1 MKIVLAPDKFK
12 GSLSAEEACAAMERG
27 VRRVW
32 PDAEVVSIPLA
43 DGGEG
48 TVEAL
53 VAATGGRCVEVTV
66 TGPLGELAQARYGI
80 LGDAQ
85 TAVIEM
91 AQASG
96 LWRVPP
102 EQRNPLKTTTFGTGE
117 LIKAALEQGCRRLII
132 GIGGS
137 ATTDCGTGMAQ
148 ALGVR
153 FLRGDGKAIEDPIT
167 GERMGQV
174 QRVDLSGVLPELE
187 DCSITVACDV
197 ANPLLGPDGA
207 VMVYSAQKG
216 ATASQL
222 ALLECHMEHIID
234 VMEAA
239 TGRKVRDRPGAGAAG
254 GLGAGLMTL
263 FQAVPRPGIEIVLE
277 AVHFHERIR
286 GATLLF
292 SGEGRV
298 DAQTAC
304 GKTVSGVLRA
314 SRHEHVPVIILAGSV
329 EDDAKVLYREGVVSL
344 FSICTRPMTLSEAMS
359 RASTLL
365 ETTAER
371 VARVA
376 KQGSLQCP

>member
-12 GSLSAEEACAAMERG
+12 GSLTAREACAAMERG

-48 TVEAL
+48 TVDAL
-53 VAATGGRCVEVTV
+53 VVATGGRFVEVAV
-66 TGPLGELAQARYGI
+66 MGPLGEPVEARFGI
-80 LGDAQ
+80 LGNER

-96 LWRVPP
+96 LWLLPP
-102 EQRNPLKTTTFGTGE
+102 EQRNPLKTTSYGTGE
-117 LIKAALEQGCRRLII
+117 LIKTAVGQGCRRLIV

-137 ATTDCGTGMAQ
+137 ATTDCGSGMAQ
-148 ALGVR
+148 ALGMR
-153 FLRGDGKAIEDPIT
+153 FLRADGSIIKDHMT
-167 GERMGQV
+167 GELMGRV
-174 QRVDLSGVLPELE
+174 RSVDLSNILPELN

-197 ANPLLGPDGA
+197 TNPLLGPNGA

-216 ATASQL
+216 AAADQL
-222 ALLECHMEHIID
+222 EQLERNMENIIG
-234 VMEAA
+234 VMESA
-239 TGRKVRDRPGAGAAG
+239 TGRKVRNLPGAGAAG

-263 FQAVPRPGIEIVLE
+263 FRAMQMPGIEVVLE
-277 AVHFHERIR
+277 AVAFRERIR
-286 GATLLF
+286 GAALVFT
-292 SGEGRV
+292 GEGRV

-304 GKTVSGVLRA
+304 GKTVGGVLRA
-314 SRHEHVPVIILAGSV
+314 ACMGNTPVIVLAGSV
-329 EDDAKVLYREGVVSL
+329 EDGAESLYREGAVSM

-359 RASTLL
+359 QAAKLL
-365 ETTAER
+365 ETAAER

-376 KQGSLQCP
+376 RLGSFSSP

>member
-12 GSLSAEEACAAMERG
+12 GSLSAREACEAMERG

-66 TGPLGELAQARYGI
+66 TGPLGEPVQAQYGI

-137 ATTDCGTGMAQ
+137 ATTDCGSGMAQ

-153 FLRGDGKAIEDPIT
+153 FLYGDERTVEGLMT
-167 GERMGQV
+167 GERMGEV
-174 QRVDLSGVLPELE
+174 QRVDLSCILPGLKG
-187 DCSITVACDV
+187 CSITVACDV
-197 ANPLLGPDGA
+197 ANPLLGPQGA
-207 VMVYSAQKG
+207 VMVYAPQKG

-222 ALLECHMEHIID
+222 GQLERDMGHLID
-234 VMEAA
+234 VMESA
-239 TGRKVRDRPGAGAAG
+239 TGRRVRDLPGAGAAG
-254 GLGAGLMTL
+254 GLGAALMTL
-263 FQAVPRPGIEIVLE
+263 FQAAQRPGIEIVLE
-277 AVHFHERIR
+277 AVSFRERVR
-286 GATLLF
+286 GAALVF

-314 SRHEHVPVIILAGSV
+314 ARQEHVPVIILAGSV
-329 EDDAKVLYREGVVSL
+329 EDGAESLYREGVVSL

-376 KQGSLQCP
+376 GQGGLQCP

>member
-12 GSLSAEEACAAMERG
+12 GSLSAREACEAMERG

-66 TGPLGELAQARYGI
+66 TGPLGEPVQAQYGI

-102 EQRNPLKTTTFGTGE
+102 EQRNPLKTTSFGTGE

-137 ATTDCGTGMAQ
+137 ATTDCGSGMAQ

-153 FLRGDGKAIEDPIT
+153 FLCGDGRTVEGPMT
-167 GERMGQV
+167 GERMGEV
-174 QRVDLSGVLPELE
+174 QRVDLSCILPGLE
-187 DCSITVACDV
+187 GCSITVACDV
-197 ANPLLGPDGA
+197 ANPLLGPQGA
-207 VMVYSAQKG
+207 VMVYSPQKG
-216 ATASQL
+216 ATASQRDQ
-222 ALLECHMEHIID
+222 LERHMGHMID
-234 VMEAA
+234 VMESA
-239 TGRKVRDRPGAGAAG
+239 TGRKVRDLPGAGAAG
-254 GLGAGLMTL
+254 GLGAALMTL
-263 FQAVPRPGIEIVLE
+263 FQAIARPGIEIVLE
-277 AVHFHERIR
+277 AISFNERIR
-286 GATLLF
+286 GAALVF

-298 DAQTAC
+298 DAQTVC
-304 GKTVSGVLRA
+304 GKAVSGVLRA
-314 SRHEHVPVIILAGSV
+314 ARQEHVPVVILAGSV
-329 EDDAKVLYREGVVSL
+329 EDDAESLYREGAASL

-359 RASTLL
+359 RAATLL

-376 KQGSLQCP
+376 GQGGLLCP